1 MLIAEGWGVSLSGG
15 GEDRPKLVAPAPI
28 RRLGSFAMGMNDS
41 SARVGR
47 VFTAK
52 VSWLLGRCA
61 TLKDLNYLCNPLP

>member
-1 MLIAEGWGVSLSGG
+1 MSIAGGWGVSLSGG

-28 RRLGSFAMGMNDS
+28 GRLGSFAMGMNVS
-41 SARVGR
+41 SARVRR

-61 TLKDLNYLCNPLP
+61 TLNDLNHLFNPLP